1 MTQNY
6 LLVHSRAATTDGKY
20 LSTFVLNKICHLSK
34 VFPSV
39 EHAFQFSKL
48 SYLDSEISDAMYDKL
63 YNHVLGL
70 SPPEA
75 KSFGSKTNFKKLKI
89 NLNTELWNKNSVS
102 VMKTLLIERSKNDLL
117 FNEIIK
123 KFDKIYHYERSG
135 PKSFWGGSFKKNTK
149 VFVGVNMYGKLLE
162 ELKS

>member
-48 SYLDSEISDAMYDKL
+48 SYLDSEFSDAMYDKL
-63 YNHVLGL
+63 YNHV
-70 SPPEA
+70 
-75 KSFGSKTNFKKLKI
+75 
-89 NLNTELWNKNSVS
+89 
-102 VMKTLLIERSKNDLL
+102 
-117 FNEIIK
+117 
-123 KFDKIYHYERSG
+123 
-135 PKSFWGGSFKKNTK
+135 
-149 VFVGVNMYGKLLE
+149 
-162 ELKS
+162 